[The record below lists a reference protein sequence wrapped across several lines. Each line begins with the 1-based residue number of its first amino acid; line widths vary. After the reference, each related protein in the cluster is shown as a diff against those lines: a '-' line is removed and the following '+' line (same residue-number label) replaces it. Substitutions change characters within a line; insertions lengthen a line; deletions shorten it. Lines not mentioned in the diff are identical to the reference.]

1 MLLNG
6 KEIPFDF
13 YSAKTAARYE
23 EALQAIGEKSP
34 QKRGRA
40 YRSRLPVSARQ
51 QSRFLKLC
59 LAPRPPGRS
68 WVTTRDC
75 PHAWTLWM
83 RSTARCRAS
92 LRRCRPVLPSTGR
105 TASYCLGKSRR

>member
-23 EALQAIGEKSP
+23 EALQAIGEKKPPKEGESLS
-34 QKRGRA
+34 Q
-40 YRSRLPVSARQ
+40 SIARE
-51 QSRFLKLC
+51 C
-59 LAPRPPGRS
+59 AAAVAPRPPGRS